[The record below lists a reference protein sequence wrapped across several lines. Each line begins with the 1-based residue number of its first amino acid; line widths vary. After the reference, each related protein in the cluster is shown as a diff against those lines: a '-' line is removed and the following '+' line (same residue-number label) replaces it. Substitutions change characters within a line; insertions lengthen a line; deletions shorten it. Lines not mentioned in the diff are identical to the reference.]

1 MKFDP
6 KTAFERCDTLM
17 LDMDGTILDLA
28 FDNFLWLHH
37 VPEKYAEEHGVEPE
51 EARKRLYAKF
61 EEMMGQLQWYCL
73 DHWSDFLKLDV
84 AEIHRDLN
92 ERIGYLPGAEDFLK
106 TLAEHDLR
114 VIMVTNSHLEVLD
127 IKDEVTGVK
136 AHFDHIYSSHSFG
149 QPKERQEFWHA
160 LREVEDFDPA
170 TTLFV
175 DDTHRVLD
183 SAKEYGVE
191 MLLEVSHPDTSKEPR
206 ESGNYVTIKRLGD
219 MLDRG

>member
-1 MKFDP
+1 MKFEP
-6 KTAFERCDTLM
+6 KAAFERCETLM

-28 FDNFLWLHH
+28 FDNFLWLKH
-37 VPEKYAEEHGVEPE
+37 VPKRYAEEHGLEPD
-51 EARKRLYAKF
+51 EAWQRLHTKF
-61 EEMMGQLQWYCL
+61 TEMSGQLEWYCI

-92 ERIGYLPGAEDFLK
+92 ERIGYLPGAEDYLGA
-106 TLAEHDLR
+106 LADRDLR

-136 AHFDHIYSSHSFG
+136 RHFDHIYSSHTFG

-175 DDTHRVLD
+175 DDTRRVLD
-183 SAKEYGVE
+183 SAREYGVE
-191 MLLEVSHPDTSKEPR
+191 MLLEVSHPDTSAEPR
-206 ESGNYVTIKRLGD
+206 ERGNHVAIQRLGE
-219 MLDRG
+219 MLPR